1 MEKKITKTNL
11 ILGFIIFDL
20 VAVLITL
27 ATWRAKDSQQII
39 NEVSLW
45 SGIASIIL
53 AIVAIGFAFLQSYQ
67 STKQSI
73 EVYNALEKINE
84 KVKGINDIKSQ
95 VSEIKDNLTLKAT
108 IEQKPLGNLTI
119 DSENEKIE

>member
-1 MEKKITKTNL
+1 MEKITKTNL
-11 ILGFIIFDL
+11 ILCFIIFDL
-20 VAVLITL
+20 VAVLITI

-45 SGIASIIL
+45 SGLASIVL

-73 EVYNALEKINE
+73 EVSAALEKINE
-84 KVKGINDIKSQ
+84 KVKGISDIQNQ
-95 VSEIKDNLTLKAT
+95 VSEIKNNLTLNAT
-108 IEQKPLGNLTI
+108 MDSKPSSNFTIHGENQK
-119 DSENEKIE
+119 